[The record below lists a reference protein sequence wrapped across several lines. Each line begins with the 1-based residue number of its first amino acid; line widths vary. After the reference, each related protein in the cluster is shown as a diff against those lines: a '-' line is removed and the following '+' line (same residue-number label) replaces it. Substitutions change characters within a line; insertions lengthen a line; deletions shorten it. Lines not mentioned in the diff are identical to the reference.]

1 MQELA
6 GGLWWWT
13 ARHPEWHPGTFGAR
27 VGCYAFAAPGRTV
40 VVDPL
45 APAGDDEFWPRLDG
59 IVSGD
64 VVVVIT
70 IPYHVRSA
78 EAVCARYPGAT
89 VWGHRNAAKRL
100 ENRAIFRELAP
111 GAEPAG
117 VRAFAIGRPRRS
129 EMPLLVESHGA
140 LVFGDAV
147 VATETGLRVWST
159 DPVDAR
165 RRRWYADR
173 FMPTLQPLLAENFDR
188 VAVTHGQ
195 PVVSGGHRALADAL
209 DQPPWYHRG

>member
-6 GGLWWWT
+6 GGLWRWT
-13 ARHPEWHPGTFGAR
+13 ARHPEWHPGTWGAE
-27 VGCYAFAAPGRTV
+27 VGCYALVGPGRTV
-40 VVDPL
+40 LIDPL

-64 VVVVIT
+64 AVVVIT

-78 EAVCARYPGAT
+78 EAVCARYPGTT

-100 ENRAIFRELAP
+100 SDRSIFRELAP
-111 GAEPAG
+111 DAEPGG
-117 VRAFAIGRPRRS
+117 VRAFTIGRPRRS

-140 LVFGDAV
+140 LAFGDAV
-147 VATETGLRVWST
+147 IGLPTGLRIWST
-159 DPVDAR
+159 EPVDER

-173 FMPTLQPLLAENFDR
+173 FVPTVEPLLAEEFDR
-188 VAVTHGQ
+188 VLVTHGP
-195 PVVSGGHRALADAL
+195 PVTSGGRDALAEAL
-209 DQPPWYHRG
+209 REPPWRHRG

>member
-1 MQELA
+1 VRELA

-13 ARHPEWHPGTFGAR
+13 ARHPEWHPGNWGAR
-27 VGCYAFAAPGRTV
+27 VGCYVLVEPGRTV

-59 IVSGD
+59 IVSGE

-78 EAVCARYPGAT
+78 EAVCARYLGT
-89 VWGHRNAAKRL
+89 VMWGHRNAAKRL
-100 ENRAIFRELAP
+100 VRKSIFRELAP

-117 VRAFAIGRPRRS
+117 VRAFAIGKPRRS

-147 VATETGLRVWST
+147 VATEQGLRVWST
-159 DPVDAR
+159 EPVDER
-165 RRRWYADR
+165 RRQSYADR
-173 FMPTLQPLLAENFDR
+173 FVPTVEPLLAEDFDR
-188 VAVTHGQ
+188 VLVTHGP
-195 PVVSGGHRALADAL
+195 PVTSGGRKALADAL
-209 DQPPWYHRG
+209 REPPWYHHG

>member
-6 GGLWWWT
+6 GGLWRWT
-13 ARHPEWHPGTFGAR
+13 ARHPEWHPGTWGAE
-27 VGCYAFAAPGRTV
+27 VGCYALVGPGRTV
-40 VVDPL
+40 LIDPL

-64 VVVVIT
+64 AVVVIT

-78 EAVCARYPGAT
+78 EAVCARYPGTT

-100 ENRAIFRELAP
+100 VDRSIFRELAP

-129 EMPLLVESHGA
+129 EMPVLVESHAA
-140 LVFGDAV
+140 LAFGDAV
-147 VATETGLRVWST
+147 IGLPTGLRIWST
-159 DPVDAR
+159 EPVDER

-173 FMPTLQPLLAENFDR
+173 FVPTVEPLLAEEFDR
-188 VAVTHGQ
+188 VLVTHGP
-195 PVVSGGHRALADAL
+195 PVTSGGRDALAEAL
-209 DQPPWYHRG
+209 REPPWRHRG

>member
-6 GGLWWWT
+6 GGLWRWT
-13 ARHPEWHPGTFGAR
+13 ARHSEWHPGNWGAE
-27 VGCYAFAAPGRTV
+27 VGCYALVGPGRTILI
-40 VVDPL
+40 DPL

-64 VVVVIT
+64 AVVVIT

-78 EAVCARYPGAT
+78 EAVCARYPGTT

-100 ENRAIFRELAP
+100 VDRSIFRELAP

-117 VRAFAIGRPRRS
+117 VRACAIGRPRRS
-129 EMPLLVESHGA
+129 EMPLLVESHAA

-147 VATETGLRVWST
+147 IGTETGLRVWST
-159 DPVDAR
+159 DPVDER
-165 RRRWYADR
+165 RRQWYADR
-173 FMPTLQPLLAENFDR
+173 FVPTVEPLLADEFDR
-188 VAVTHGQ
+188 VLVTHGP
-195 PVVSGGHRALADAL
+195 PVLRGGRTALAEAL
-209 DQPPWYHRG
+209 RRPPWYHHG